1 MSDLLIAL
9 NLMPLDVRVR
19 SCCHP
24 SSTIRK
30 HPRYRMDAAKELIV
44 FNESEGKLLVQQYDD
59 DFDKWIDIDD
69 AFVVT
74 C

>member
-1 MSDLLIAL
+1 
-9 NLMPLDVRVR
+9 
-19 SCCHP
+19 
-24 SSTIRK
+24 
-30 HPRYRMDAAKELIV
+30 MDAAKELIV
-44 FNESEGKLLVQQYDD
+44 FSESEEKLLVQQYDD